1 MKNIYLLPTD
11 KPSRLFI
18 IDGKL
23 YNYHKPQ
30 QGDGVNEINQ
40 NIYITSDEEIKE
52 GNWCINTVESI
63 VLTLDKKTEKAIPF
77 ESIKKIILT
86 TDQDLIKDGVQS
98 IDDEFL
104 EWFVKNPSFEEVE
117 VEWIK
122 TPDGIFYHKDN
133 VPYGCYKIIIPQEE
147 PNYNMKQE
155 ILDEMKRI
163 EKPKQETLTYTESA
177 KKEERIFNSTMM
189 SKQETLEEVRKVE
202 RSDLYNKIHS
212 IVKQIPREDVE
223 TDAMDASSCA
233 YDIEQLFYKWQAERS
248 QKIVPSDAYNIE
260 VFAIKPDENGKLFAY
275 IGYKISNGN
284 FEFNVV
290 PFTEPQAERMYSKEE
305 VIEFG
310 EMIAWNMVGKTI
322 TESFIRTVSKELFEQ
337 FKKK

>member
-11 KPSRLFI
+11 KPSRLFLNKVNK
-18 IDGKL
+18 KL
-23 YNYHKPQ
+23 LLDDILNPSLKKVLPS
-30 QGDGVNEINQ
+30 GSCQ
-40 NIYITSDEEIKE
+40 NIYITNDEEIKD
-52 GNWCINTVESI
+52 GWSYDRMMKSI
-63 VLTLDKKTEKAIPF
+63 GKRDNVY
-77 ESIKKIILT
+77 SSKIILT

-290 PFTEPQAERMYSKEE
+290 PFTEPQAERMYSEEE
-305 VIEFG
+305 VEDLIYKVCG
-310 EMIAWNMVGKTI
+310 TVARLQGI
-322 TESFIRTVSKELFEQ
+322 TLNGNHINTAYEQ